1 MGAVEFQG
9 VGWLGQIWVYDI
21 AKREKGGGLGGIL
34 KWWDR
39 QYLRSNFEGFSP
51 IL

>member
-21 AKREKGGGLGGIL
+21 AKRKKRGGGAGWNTKMG
-34 KWWDR
+34 
-39 QYLRSNFEGFSP
+39 
-51 IL
+51 